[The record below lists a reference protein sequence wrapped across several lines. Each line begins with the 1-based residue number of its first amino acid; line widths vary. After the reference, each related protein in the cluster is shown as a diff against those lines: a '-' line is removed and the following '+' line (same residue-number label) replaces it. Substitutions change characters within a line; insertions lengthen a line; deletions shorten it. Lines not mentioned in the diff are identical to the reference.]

1 MTEDMKTTELVAVSV
16 FPSVPDAQVAQGV
29 LEEVGI
35 ESVIRSD
42 NAGGMYPAL
51 DATALLVRFEDV
63 ATATEALASL
73 PDAAEVAEATG
84 SQTGERG
91 NGDERNNRSHKQVS
105 LDWRREPYGD
115 CPEFRV

>member
-1 MTEDMKTTELVAVSV
+1 MKIAELVPVWV
-16 FPSVPDAQVAQGV
+16 FPSLPDAQVAQGV
-29 LEEVGI
+29 LDEVGI

-51 DATALLVRFEDV
+51 DATALLVRSEDV
-63 ATATEALASL
+63 AMATEALASP

-91 NGDERNNRSHKQVS
+91 NGDERKS
-105 LDWRREPYGD
+105 
-115 CPEFRV
+115 